1 MLQYEPAVYPHYPHE
16 NPRSIPKACSFRR
29 KAGPGGGFSEPP
41 GGPGLGDFSEVIDFD
56 DVGRETLARQKEKSQ
71 RFKYEKNQTE
81 LWDLESEVFW
91 KLKRQGFLQV
101 AKG

>member
-1 MLQYEPAVYPHYPHE
+1 MNLQYIPIILMKIPGLSPGPAVFIVEKQPPL
-16 NPRSIPKACSFRR
+16 
-29 KAGPGGGFSEPP
+29 GGFSEPP

-81 LWDLESEVFW
+81 L
-91 KLKRQGFLQV
+91 
-101 AKG
+101 